1 MTIREQI
8 NAVLAVFGLTAK
20 AKTGLSAEETEKVAT
35 EYKTRYNKDLA
46 DDLAKMKDDESK
58 AKAFNDIKE
67 ALKGVAE
74 EKESDDEGD
83 SEKDQESEEN
93 PEDEDSNKEDEE
105 EQSSAE
111 AATVNKIKKL
121 LSDNEALK
129 KENEKMAKQAMEDK
143 PEATVKMVRAL
154 AGSTTATHLFGI
166 EHPMFSLNKR
176 WNKIAAHGQS
186 ALYESYKEHE
196 ALNALKAEVV
206 SYGQDLAVRMSQLQ
220 GMGKLNIVALT
231 TEGEID
237 YSGLSDAKL
246 GDQYVVRRMDAL
258 IAQILMLPNLTDIF
272 PMRSNIQDKE
282 ILTNA
287 FFGEFS
293 QSYQPGE
300 VSKGSMELQP
310 EVATLFDVMYKYLF
324 QSFKWI
330 ERTYLGYLNT
340 SGSDPV
346 KWNLIEWMILQIAK
360 ALKNEQNTR
369 LILGHRV
376 EPINGKVAPYTFA
389 ATGLVHK
396 LFEYVENYKLLPFDD
411 AVYNNYTKANIG
423 DAMEAFVEDVA
434 DVYPLEVKNFTIFI
448 NAKHKPWYK
457 AWYRNK
463 YGKDLDFTGPQL
475 MLEEHEVPIQFIPN
489 MGNLKLMLLAQPGN
503 FQTLEDK
510 PGEMFKVAFEQR
522 LEAVWSWSVWKEGI
536 SATFVGK
543 TFKDRAALV
552 ANNYANQ
559 VLFINYPVTEV
570 AADATTVDGKS
581 DFLFRTSDN
590 TKSTV
595 LTDITNARPGVVY
608 RIECGGTTNT
618 TTIAKSGKFADIT
631 EAWSPKAKGDW
642 IKVYYS
648 AEDQKFVE
656 VARS

>member
-8 NAVLAVFGLTAK
+8 NAVLAALGFTAK
-20 AKTGLSAEETEKVAT
+20 AKAGLSAEEAEKVAL
-35 EYKTRYNKDLA
+35 EYKTRYNTELA
-46 DDLAKMKDDESK
+46 EDLAKMKDDESK
-58 AKAFNDIKE
+58 AAAFNAIKE
-67 ALKGVAE
+67 ALMGVAE
-74 EKESDDEGD
+74 EDEKEE
-83 SEKDQESEEN
+83 DQENETDPDTADDPDKE
-93 PEDEDSNKEDEE
+93 EDE
-105 EQSSAE
+105 QASAE
-111 AATVNKIKKL
+111 AATIVKKVENL
-121 LSDNEALK
+121 LSENEALK
-129 KENEKMAKQAMEDK
+129 KENERMARQAIDDK
-143 PEATVKMVRAL
+143 PEATVRVAKAL
-154 AGSTTATHLFGI
+154 AGITTGTHLFGI
-166 EHPMFSLNKR
+166 EHDMFSLNKR
-176 WNKIAAHGQS
+176 WNKLAAKGQS
-186 ALYESYKEHE
+186 VLFESYNKDKAMRE
-196 ALNALKAEVV
+196 LKAEVAT
-206 SYGQDLAVRMSQLQ
+206 YGQDLSIRMSLLH
-220 GMGKLNIVALT
+220 GMGKLNVVALT

-282 ILTNA
+282 LLTNA

-310 EVATLFDVMYKYLF
+310 EVATVYDVMFKYLF
-324 QSFKWI
+324 KSFKWI

-346 KWNLIEWMILQIAK
+346 KWNLIEWMVLEIAK
-360 ALKNEQNTR
+360 ALKNEQNSR
-369 LILGHRV
+369 LILGYRIEPV
-376 EPINGKVAPYTFA
+376 EGKVAPYMFA
-389 ATGLVHK
+389 STGLVHK
-396 LFEYVENYKLLPFDD
+396 LFQYMEEHKLLPFDD

-434 DVYPLEVKNFTIFI
+434 DVYPLEVKNFTLYI
-448 NAKHKPWYK
+448 NSKHKAWYK

-475 MLEEHEVPIQFIPN
+475 MLEEHEVPIKFIPN
-489 MGNLKLMLLAQPGN
+489 MGNLKLMLLTQPGN

-543 TFKDRAALV
+543 AFKDKASLV
-552 ANNYANQ
+552 ANNYDGQ
-559 VLFINYPVTEV
+559 VVFINYPVTAV

-581 DFLFRTSDN
+581 DFLFRTVENS
-590 TKSTV
+590 KATV
-595 LTDITNARPGVVY
+595 ITDIVNARPGVVY
-608 RIECGGTTNT
+608 RIECGSTTNAS
-618 TTIAKSGKFADIT
+618 TIAKAGKFADLT
-631 EAWSPKAKGDW
+631 DAWSPNAVGSW
-642 IKVYYS
+642 IKVYYDAAS
-648 AEDQKFVE
+648 QKFVE